1 MRCVQKNYGG
11 NGREIKR
18 IIFLLPYYKE
28 LADALAKNNMYA
40 EMNSGCYRR
49 CGCEIVMDVD
59 MIKAMKKHDV
69 EILTASYA
77 HRQEDVGANFI
88 MMGKTLR

>member
-11 NGREIKR
+11 SGREIKR
-18 IIFLLPYYKE
+18 IISLLPYYKE

-59 MIKAMKKHDV
+59 MIKAMKKHDALV
-69 EILTASYA
+69 DSDWRWQDDDYLQKSEIKRCGYNS
-77 HRQEDVGANFI
+77 
-88 MMGKTLR
+88 